1 MVISSRD
8 RFKVIICGGSK
19 LKEEFLRNTSPI
31 FSETEI
37 TMGVDIRC
45 YTLNID
51 ENPLKLEVW
60 IFKENERFKFLRS
73 SYILGTQGGFFLYDI
88 NDDSTLNCLD
98 EWLQIIKKTLGPDN
112 PIPLILIG
120 LTSGSE
126 KERKVNYEEGLKL
139 TKLKGLNGFFE
150 CNWRTSKNVHKA
162 FETLA
167 YLVLI
172 NKKRI

>member
-1 MVISSRD
+1 
-8 RFKVIICGGSK
+8 
-19 LKEEFLRNTSPI
+19 
-31 FSETEI
+31 
-37 TMGVDIRC
+37 
-45 YTLNID
+45 
-51 ENPLKLEVW
+51 
-60 IFKENERFKFLRS
+60 
-73 SYILGTQGGFFLYDI
+73 
-88 NDDSTLNCLD
+88 LD